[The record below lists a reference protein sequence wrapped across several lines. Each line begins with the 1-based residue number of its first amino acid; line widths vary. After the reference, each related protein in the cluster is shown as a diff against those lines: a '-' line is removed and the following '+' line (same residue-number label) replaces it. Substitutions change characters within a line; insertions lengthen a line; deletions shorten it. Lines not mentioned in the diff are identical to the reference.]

1 MAKEYTQE
9 QLEAGAERLL
19 NDLFPGREQKMARL
33 RREEEACEM
42 PKEQADACLAGILA
56 KLNIK

>member
-19 NDLFPGREQKMARL
+19 NDIFPGRKERMERP
-33 RREEEACEM
+33 REEGTCEM

>member
-1 MAKEYTQE
+1 MAREYTQE

-19 NDLFPGREQKMARL
+19 NDIFPGRKEKMERL
-33 RREEEACEM
+33 RREEACEM
-42 PKEQADACLAGILA
+42 SKEQADACLAGILA